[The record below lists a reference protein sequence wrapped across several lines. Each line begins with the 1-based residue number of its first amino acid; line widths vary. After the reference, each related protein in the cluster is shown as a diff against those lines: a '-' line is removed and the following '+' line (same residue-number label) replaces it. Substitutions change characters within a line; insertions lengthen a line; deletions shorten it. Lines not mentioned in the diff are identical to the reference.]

1 MGEHGNANSMKPI
14 VQRTLFGAVAT
25 GVIAAAVPATA
36 SAETVPAPPV
46 PATPVF
52 AATPPAP
59 LLHALPTP
67 LACLVTTGFAKFCLG
82 LT

>member
-1 MGEHGNANSMKPI
+1 MKPT
-14 VQRTLFGAVAT
+14 VQRTLFGAVAA
-25 GVIAAAVPATA
+25 GVIGAAAAVPATA
-36 SAETVPAPPV
+36 SAEAVPGTPV

-59 LLHALPTP
+59 LLHLLPTP